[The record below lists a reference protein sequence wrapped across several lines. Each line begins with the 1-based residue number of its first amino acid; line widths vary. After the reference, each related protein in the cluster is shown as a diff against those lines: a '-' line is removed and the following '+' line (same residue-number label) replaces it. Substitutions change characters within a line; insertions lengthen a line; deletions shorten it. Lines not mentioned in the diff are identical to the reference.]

1 MKIKKWNGAPEGYV
15 ALYLVLELSLL
26 WKSFTRLL
34 NLSKRRLKI
43 YIIHK
48 YHHHSELLISMK
60 KKTSNLCVYCNTH
73 CNSLRKYGMEM
84 CETFINAVHKFS
96 HSDFSFFLRNRFFF
110 VLWTSFLSRQQKV
123 KISYAKKKWE
133 NWQFGVK
140 WAAGDVKSEF
150 EAIAWHEA
158 IPVNFQLRL
167 ICHFLFNRF
176 SLPQTL
182 SLFLFFN
189 NFDEWLLPFA
199 HSLEMSYAINEE
211 MSLLSYFSLDYWLHF
226 YWHPRDLNWLL

>member
-1 MKIKKWNGAPEGYV
+1 
-15 ALYLVLELSLL
+15 
-26 WKSFTRLL
+26 
-34 NLSKRRLKI
+34 
-43 YIIHK
+43 
-48 YHHHSELLISMK
+48 MK

-96 HSDFSFFLRNRFFF
+96 HSDFSFCVIDFLLFELLCSERWKYLTLL
-110 VLWTSFLSRQQKV
+110 LWREKRE
-123 KISYAKKKWE
+123 E

-140 WAAGDVKSEF
+140 WAAGDVKKSEF

-158 IPVNFQLRL
+158 IPVNFLLRL

-182 SLFLFFN
+182 PPLLFSN
-189 NFDEWLLPFA
+189 SSDEWLLPFA

-211 MSLLSYFSLDYWLHF
+211 MSFYPTFTWLLTTLLLTTTLTAVKNF
-226 YWHPRDLNWLL
+226 PRDGIFDKSEDL